1 MLVLSSAGKCCV
13 GLGAMLRIV
22 MNLSFL
28 SKTNWGGCGYFCRH
42 RRLALLKQVSI
53 RENCCTLCCDEVA
66 DTELRPCGHR

>member
-28 SKTNWGGCGYFCRH
+28 SKTNWGGLWLFLQTQAPGFVEASEYQRE
-42 RRLALLKQVSI
+42 LLH
-53 RENCCTLCCDEVA
+53 TL
-66 DTELRPCGHR
+66 L